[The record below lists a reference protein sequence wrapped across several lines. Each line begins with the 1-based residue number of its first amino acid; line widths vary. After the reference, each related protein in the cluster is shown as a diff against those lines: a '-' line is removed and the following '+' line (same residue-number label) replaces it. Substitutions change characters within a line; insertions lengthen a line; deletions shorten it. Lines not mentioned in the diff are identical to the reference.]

1 MSIMRQERV
10 LGLIYRST
18 CSRELQAHNQS
29 CYSMAGWSSQWCRAG
44 VWEPRGV
51 SAGLVVTQSYATAQ
65 SSART
70 GPPMGAGRTGETC
83 GTGVPASTGWL
94 GRCTVVSGGCCHW
107 GRLAKGFMRSP
118 CSWFSA
124 ASCDSIVI
132 SKSSVQKRDY

>member
-1 MSIMRQERV
+1 MSLFHFLKRV
-10 LGLIYRST
+10 AVRPTQMCPTDFWQRRKS
-18 CSRELQAHNQS
+18 N
-29 CYSMAGWSSQWCRAG
+29 SMAGWSSQWCRAG

-118 CSWFSA
+118 RSWFSA